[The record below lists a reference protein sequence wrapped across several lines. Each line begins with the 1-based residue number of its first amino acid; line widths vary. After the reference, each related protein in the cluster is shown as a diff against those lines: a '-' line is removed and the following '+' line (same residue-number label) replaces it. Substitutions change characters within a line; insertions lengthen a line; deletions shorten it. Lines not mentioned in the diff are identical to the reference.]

1 MNKKIAISGTL
12 AVVLVAAAVVA
23 VDVFPSEIKPL
34 TSLDQAG
41 FSDDQIELGH
51 NLTLIGDCTS
61 CHQPKGTKHMSGGV
75 ALPTP
80 FGTIYSTNITPDFQN
95 GIGSW
100 SYEAFERSMRDGI
113 DRDGNHLYPAF
124 PYDHFAATTDEDLTA
139 VYQFL
144 MTREPIASEPKQNEL
159 SFPFS
164 LRPLLAGWKLL
175 FHNNAPFEAD
185 PALTVEEN
193 RGAYLTNTLGHCS
206 ACHSPRNMFGAV
218 KKNSFFEGGE
228 AEGWIIPPLAEHSIS
243 TVGWD
248 IDDYADYLFDG
259 WSEKHGIAGGPMTEV
274 VDNLYEANEDDVFAI
289 AAWLAKITPP
299 IEPDKSSKRFK
310 AIASLDLPED
320 FDVTFVGQDVP
331 PNILSG
337 AQIFKGKCVKCHKAR
352 LVKSQPVSLGLSF
365 SVNDDSPKNLFN
377 IILKGIE
384 PPLGVSSR
392 KMQAISLSEEELAA
406 VASFVRWRFSD
417 QAEWMDLAT
426 DAKEAAEGSPPH

>member
-1 MNKKIAISGTL
+1 
-12 AVVLVAAAVVA
+12 
-23 VDVFPSEIKPL
+23 
-34 TSLDQAG
+34 
-41 FSDDQIELGH
+41 
-51 NLTLIGDCTS
+51 
-61 CHQPKGTKHMSGGV
+61 
-75 ALPTP
+75 
-80 FGTIYSTNITPDFQN
+80 
-95 GIGSW
+95 
-100 SYEAFERSMRDGI
+100 
-113 DRDGNHLYPAF
+113 
-124 PYDHFAATTDEDLTA
+124 
-139 VYQFL
+139 
-144 MTREPIASEPKQNEL
+144 
-159 SFPFS
+159 
-164 LRPLLAGWKLL
+164 
-175 FHNNAPFEAD
+175 
-185 PALTVEEN
+185 
-193 RGAYLTNTLGHCS
+193 
-206 ACHSPRNMFGAV
+206 MFGAV

-248 IDDYADYLFDG
+248 LDDYADYLFDG

-274 VDNLYEANEDDVFAI
+274 VDNLYEADEDDVFAM

-299 IEPDKSSKRFK
+299 IGSDKSTKRFK
-310 AIASLDLPED
+310 AIASLDLSED
-320 FDVTFVGQDVP
+320 FDVTFVGQNVP
-331 PNILSG
+331 TNILSG

-426 DAKEAAEGSPPH
+426 DAKEAAEGGPPH